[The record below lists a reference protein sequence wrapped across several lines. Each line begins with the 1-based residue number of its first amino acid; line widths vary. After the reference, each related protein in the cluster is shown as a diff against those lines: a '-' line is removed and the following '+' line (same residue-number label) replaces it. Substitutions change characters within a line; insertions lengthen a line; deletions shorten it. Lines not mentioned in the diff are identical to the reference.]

1 MTLAG
6 AGTRLHDMAVQ
17 AVQVMGGAAKR
28 VFFTRP
34 LSSAPPI
41 QEGKALNDN
50 GTIAH
55 SPEVLQF
62 MEELRLARESDAA
75 TAADL
80 TQAESVISDLTAERG
95 RLAASLRASEEAL
108 ALSGALPEGE
118 FPEERPI
125 AHIDRRIRVAK
136 SRVQLISGKA
146 AESRANI
153 ERLKKGLRGAFGVFV
168 TSQLAEV
175 RARFRATALSLREIY
190 SEQFPWIALA
200 NLAGIKVPGADVAVI
215 ADPEYTDKRR
225 ELLDSRDYGRSDRP
239 WQSFKPLQA
248 RLAELHA
255 EVTAA
260 IGETPKSKPAPA
272 AKPAPQRSYSMSDP
286 EVWPLVF
293 GPGAASRDAF
303 PEIQVSPLPMAT
315 QPAPAGGGAGL
326 PGSGEH
332 GIG

>member
-1 MTLAG
+1 
-6 AGTRLHDMAVQ
+6 
-17 AVQVMGGAAKR
+17 MGGAAKR

-41 QEGKALNDN
+41 QEDRALNDN
-50 GTIAH
+50 DGTIAH

-62 MEELRLARESDAA
+62 MKELRLAHELDAA
-75 TAADL
+75 IASDL
-80 TQAESVISDLTAERG
+80 GAAESVMSDLTAERG
-95 RLAASLRASEEAL
+95 RLAAQLRASEEAL

-125 AHIDRRIRVAK
+125 ADIDRRIRVAK

-153 ERLKKGLRGAFGVFV
+153 ERLKKGLRGAFGAFV

-175 RARFRATALSLREIY
+175 RERYRATALSLREIY
-190 SEQFPWIALA
+190 GEQFPWLALA
-200 NLAGIKVPGADVAVI
+200 GLAGIKVPGPDIVLI
-215 ADPEYTDKRR
+215 ADPEYVDKRR
-225 ELLDSRDYGRSDRP
+225 VLLDSRDYAGSDRA
-239 WQSFKPLQA
+239 WQRSKPLQA
-248 RLAELHA
+248 RLTELHA

-260 IGETPKSKPAPA
+260 VGETPKSKPAVPA
-272 AKPAPQRSYSMSDP
+272 AKPAPQRSYSVRDP

-293 GPGAASRDAF
+293 GPGAASRDVF
-303 PEIQVSPLPMAT
+303 PEIQVSPPPTAT
-315 QPAPAGGGAGL
+315 QPAPGGGGAGL
-326 PGSGEH
+326 PDLGEH